1 VVPHCCIC
9 AATFYA
15 AISSASAAQQ
25 QHPLSLCRLLWL
37 FVLQLITGS
46 VSQLEQLLPQV
57 AYGNIMAEDPTALTA
72 AHFRQLLLLGQAC
85 LDYLH
90 AICSATS
97 KVLVSPAVPMDRLKH
112 STLSLCKAALQQHVV
127 ARSA

>member
-1 VVPHCCIC
+1 
-9 AATFYA
+9 
-15 AISSASAAQQ
+15 
-25 QHPLSLCRLLWL
+25 
-37 FVLQLITGS
+37 VLQLITGS

-57 AYGNIMAEDPTALTA
+57 AYGNIMAENLTALTA

-97 KVLVSPAVPMDRLKH
+97 KVLVSSAVSQAQPHVFQDTASQKHPVPRPAW
-112 STLSLCKAALQQHVV
+112 
-127 ARSA
+127 